1 MGYAERVLQ
10 PGERIVYRA
19 KLHWIIFAPGVLSVI
34 GGSAVAVYGAALP
47 DEMAHFGYLVI
58 GAALVA
64 TGLFSLL
71 RAGVRRRNTELVV
84 STRRVIYK
92 PGWGRRGASE
102 VTLEEP
108 ENLKVSQGALGRRL
122 NFGTVTLRGNAIV
135 GPVSN
140 VAAPRDFQ
148 LASGQT
154 RPDLPARSHPLAI

>member
-19 KLHWIIFAPGVLSVI
+19 KLHWIIFAPGLLSVI

-71 RAGVRRRNTELVV
+71 RELVV

-122 NFGTVTLRGNAIV
+122 NFGTVTVRGNAIV